1 MAALTRLG
9 LGAGNGQP
17 AHDREAVHKH
27 ATLRFYEDVLL
38 NGRIDLLHRLVSTS
52 YVPHVPRFAQST
64 APAAGRAALVERL
77 GTSGPVPNEVKRII
91 CDGDLVFTHVKY
103 PAPVPV
109 AGSDI
114 FEFDGDGRICAH
126 WNVRQ
131 PLRYRGGDVDEWFT
145 SVPRA
150 PSPISIDRARLKTL
164 VREML
169 EELWATGDSALVAKY
184 YAERYVQ
191 HNPDMPGGF
200 ARIKEVLET
209 EIRGYVQAT
218 GSAFPIEIHHIAAE
232 GDLVFLHLS
241 LFMAGINR
249 NAGDSS
255 TNVDIF
261 RVDQS
266 GRMTE
271 HWDILQMQSE
281 MLPNVS
287 TIF

>member
-1 MAALTRLG
+1 MRPPG
-9 LGAGNGQP
+9 LNPSSGRHAR
-17 AHDREAVHKH
+17 DREAAQKE
-27 ATLRFYEDVLL
+27 ATLLLYEDVLSQ
-38 NGRIDLLHRLVSTS
+38 GRIDSLHRLVSTS

-64 APAAGRAALVERL
+64 APAAGREALLERL
-77 GTSGPVPNEVKRII
+77 RVSGPLPNEVKRII

-103 PAPVPV
+103 PGPVPI
-109 AGSDI
+109 AGSDV
-114 FEFDGDGRICAH
+114 FQFDDQGRICAH

-131 PLRYRGGDVDEWFT
+131 PLRRRTGDTDQWFT
-145 SVPRA
+145 AAPRSAA
-150 PSPISIDRARLKTL
+150 PLTLDRERLKAR

-169 EELWATGDSALVAKY
+169 DELWAKGDSTLIGTY
-184 YAERYVQ
+184 YSESYVQ

-200 ARIKEVLET
+200 ARIKEVLDT
-209 EIRGYVQAT
+209 DIRGYVQST
-218 GSAFPIEIHHIAAE
+218 GTRFPIEIHHLGAE

-261 RVDQS
+261 RVDRS

-271 HWDILQMQSE
+271 HWDVLQMQSE
-281 MLPNVS
+281 MLPSSS

>member
-1 MAALTRLG
+1 MAAVSRPG
-9 LGAGNGQP
+9 LEGRQAL
-17 AHDREAVHKH
+17 AREAAHKD
-27 ATLRFYEDVLL
+27 ATLLLYEDVLL
-38 NGRIDLLHRLVSTS
+38 NGRIGSLHRLVSTS

-64 APAAGRAALVERL
+64 APAAGREALLERL
-77 GTSGPVPNEVKRII
+77 KVTGPLPNEVQRII
-91 CDGDLVFTHVKY
+91 CDGDFVFTHVKY
-103 PAPVPV
+103 PGPVPI
-109 AGSDI
+109 AGSDV
-114 FEFDGDGRICAH
+114 FQFDDQGRICAH

-131 PLRYRGGDVDEWFT
+131 PLRRAGDTDAWFT
-145 SVPRA
+145 AA
-150 PSPISIDRARLKTL
+150 PHSPAPIGPDRARLKAL

-169 EELWATGDSALVAKY
+169 DKLWAQGDSTLIAKY
-184 YAERYVQ
+184 YSESYVQ

-200 ARIKEVLET
+200 ARIKEVLDT
-209 EIRGYVQAT
+209 DIRQYVQST
-218 GSAFPIEIHHIAAE
+218 GTRFPIEIHHLGAE

-266 GRMTE
+266 GRLIE
-271 HWDILQMQSE
+271 HWDVLQMQSE
-281 MLPNVS
+281 MLPSSS